1 MVKLES
7 PSLSFPGK
15 TSQLQRLIFLIPVR
29 GLWKLLTEQAQN
41 RQQNEVYMKLELRPY
56 LYYFKLT
63 QPGRGFLLSL
73 NAWYCSSVFNS
84 QHLKINTVA
93 KCEMMFLKLAGI
105 WLMPKE
111 KAGGQDMRPKILN
124 EDYPTQ

>member
-7 PSLSFPGK
+7 PSLSFPDK
-15 TSQLQRLIFLIPVR
+15 TLQLQRLIFLIPVR
-29 GLWKLLTEQAQN
+29 GLWKLPTKQVQN
-41 RQQNEVYMKLELRPY
+41 KQQKEVYVKLELRPY

-73 NAWYCSSVFNS
+73 NSWNCPSVFNS
-84 QHLKINTVA
+84 QLLKINTVA
-93 KCEMMFLKLAGI
+93 KCEMMFLKPAGI

-111 KAGGQDMRPKILN
+111 KAGSQDMRPKILN
-124 EDYPTQ
+124 EDYSTQ